1 MAQDIKIT
9 PKTSAVTGAGPQIL
23 FQGSGTISSGPTGVT
38 GTPASGIELNVMP
51 ESDMSFG
58 GYQGELFHISQELQS
73 GTIFSVKDI
82 SGLDQISLN
91 ASGEIIL
98 NKYYGKTY
106 ASGAF
111 INSVIVTS
119 GTGATPHTRNLNLD
133 TSNTFSHTL
142 SGTGLTVFT
151 VTNPNIGQRFIVK
164 VAQDAAGG
172 GSGTATWFDTIKW
185 AGGTA
190 PTLTATASKSDMF
203 GFFCS
208 TTSGVGVSG
217 GFDGF
222 VVGQN
227 I

>member
-1 MAQDIKIT
+1 MVQDIKIT
-9 PKTSAVTGAGPQIL
+9 PTPIS
-23 FQGSGTISSGPTGVT
+23 FSGSVATAT
-38 GTPASGIELNVMP
+38 GTPQLLFRGSGAQANDIELNVQSN
-51 ESDMSFG
+51 SDLSFQG
-58 GYQGELFHISQELQS
+58 TQGELFSITNELQS

-82 SGLDQISLN
+82 SGLDQISVN
-91 ASGEIIL
+91 ASGEVKL
-98 NKYYGKTY
+98 NPFYGKTY

-111 INSVIVTS
+111 ISTMTTTS
-119 GTGATPHTRNLNLD
+119 GTGASPYTRNLDLD
-133 TSNTFSHTL
+133 TSNTFNHTL

-151 VTNPNIGQRFIVK
+151 TTNPNIGQKFIVRIS
-164 VAQDAAGG
+164 QDAAGG
-172 GSGTATWFDTIKW
+172 GSGTVTWFDGIKW
-185 AGGTA
+185 AEGGTT

-222 VVGQN
+222 IIGQN